1 MPDIYPPRE
10 KLIELL
16 VDDDINGFYDRDDQ
30 ADYISYL
37 MRHGFVGYN
46 NQTDAVLREEYTGR
60 RDSELCTYGTDA
72 ENGMTA

>member
-10 KLIELL
+10 KLIELI

-46 NQTDAVLREEYTGR
+46 NQTDQEIIDECIDRNFFEE
-60 RDSELCTYGTDA
+60 E
-72 ENGMTA
+72 ENKNA

>member
-46 NQTDAVLREEYTGR
+46 NQTDQEIIDECIDRNFFEE
-60 RDSELCTYGTDA
+60 E
-72 ENGMTA
+72 ENKNA

>member
-16 VDDDINGFYDRDDQ
+16 VDGDINGFYDREDQ

-37 MRHGFVGYN
+37 KRNGFVGYN
-46 NQTDAVLREEYTGR
+46 NLTYQQLIDECIDRNFFEE
-60 RDSELCTYGTDA
+60 E
-72 ENGMTA
+72 ENKNA

>member
-1 MPDIYPPRE
+1 MPDIYPSRE
-10 KLIELL
+10 KLIEML

-46 NQTDAVLREEYTGR
+46 NQTDQEIIDECIDR
-60 RDSELCTYGTDA
+60 
-72 ENGMTA
+72 NFF

>member
-16 VDDDINGFYDRDDQ
+16 VDDDINGFYDRNDQ
-30 ADYISYL
+30 ADYISHL

-46 NQTDAVLREEYTGR
+46 NQTDQEILDECISRNFFEDEEI
-60 RDSELCTYGTDA
+60 
-72 ENGMTA
+72 ENA

>member
-37 MRHGFVGYN
+37 MIHGFVGYN
-46 NQTDAVLREEYTGR
+46 NQTDQEIIDECIDRNFFEE
-60 RDSELCTYGTDA
+60 E
-72 ENGMTA
+72 ENKNA